1 MDIPRDFLKS
11 FIVICKHRSFTL
23 AARELVKSQS
33 TLSIQVAQ
41 VEDQLGVKLLD
52 RAERPFRLT
61 DAGTAVL
68 AFAKEMNNRSQE
80 LQRFLAE
87 LARGDVGEV
96 KIGASTSIGTYLF
109 PQMAST
115 MLLKAPKLEL
125 EVIIQGRAFV
135 CEAVR
140 RAEVNFGLILAER
153 KPDDLVGHSL
163 AQQPL
168 CFVSSSKNILARKR
182 HISLEQLKRVSFV
195 AGPKSN
201 EFAIMVER
209 WLEAN
214 GLYNYPVRFRI
225 SNYEG
230 IKEAIRANIGIG
242 ILPRF
247 TIERDVHD
255 KILTILDVACVPLV
269 VSLIVIERPNSSFTP
284 SVKVVRNHIEMY
296 LRNLSCGD
304 LIS

>member
-1 MDIPRDFLKS
+1 M
-11 FIVICKHRSFTL
+11 
-23 AARELVKSQS
+23 
-33 TLSIQVAQ
+33 AQ
-41 VEDQLGVKLLD
+41 VEDQLRVKLLD
-52 RAERPFRLT
+52 RAERPLRLT

-80 LQRFLAE
+80 LLQRFLAE

-109 PQMAST
+109 PQIAST
-115 MLLKAPKLEL
+115 ILLKAPQLAL
-125 EVIIQGRAFV
+125 EVIIQGRVFV

-153 KPDDLVGHSL
+153 KPDDLAGHSL

-168 CFVSSSKNILARKR
+168 CFVSSPKNILARKR
-182 HISLEQLKRVSFV
+182 HISLEQLKQVSFV
-195 AGPKSN
+195 AGPKSS

-225 SNYEG
+225 GKYEG
-230 IKEAIRANIGIG
+230 IEEAIRANVGIG
-242 ILPRF
+242 VLPRF
-247 TIERDVHD
+247 TVEREVKD
-255 KILTILDVACVPLV
+255 KILTILDVACVPLL
-269 VSLIVIERPNSSFTP
+269 VSLIMIERPDSSFTP
-284 SVKVVRNHIEMY
+284 SVQVVRNHIEMY
-296 LRNLSCGD
+296 LSNLSCSD
-304 LIS
+304 LSSSPNRRHL

>member
-11 FIVICKHRSFTL
+11 FIVICKHKSFTL
-23 AARELVKSQS
+23 AAKELVKSQS

-41 VEDQLGVKLLD
+41 VEDQLRVKLLD
-52 RAERPFRLT
+52 RAERPLRLT

-80 LQRFLAE
+80 LQRFLGE

-96 KIGASTSIGTYLF
+96 KIAASTSIGTYLF
-109 PQMAST
+109 PRIAST
-115 MLLKAPKLEL
+115 ILLKSPQLAL
-125 EVIIQGRAFV
+125 EVIIRGRVFV

-153 KPDDLVGHSL
+153 KPDDLAGHSL

-168 CFVSSSKNILARKR
+168 CFVSSPKNFLARKR
-182 HISLEQLKRVSFV
+182 HISLEQLKHVSFV
-195 AGPKSN
+195 AGPKDS

-209 WLEAN
+209 WLEGN
-214 GLYNYPVRFRI
+214 GLYDYPVQFRI

-230 IKEAIRANIGIG
+230 IKEAIRANVGIG
-242 ILPRF
+242 VLPKF
-247 TIERDVHD
+247 TVDREVKD
-255 KILTILDVACVPLV
+255 KILTILDVTCVPLL
-269 VSLIVIERPNSSFTP
+269 VS
-284 SVKVVRNHIEMY
+284 
-296 LRNLSCGD
+296 
-304 LIS
+304 